1 MILVIDAN
9 VLIAAFLKVST
20 CRKIML
26 SEDISL
32 CSPDWLKDEF
42 KSNEEVLRKKFK
54 SRVDFSETKDI
65 LFKFIRIVN
74 SSEYSAFIPEASKLT
89 RHIGDIPYFAAALKL
104 DCAIWSEEKSF
115 KQQSKVMVYST
126 SDLIKVLDL

>member
-74 SSEYSAFIPEASKLT
+74 SSEYSAFIPEA
-89 RHIGDIPYFAAALKL
+89 
-104 DCAIWSEEKSF
+104 
-115 KQQSKVMVYST
+115 
-126 SDLIKVLDL
+126 